1 MRIPPRRQ
9 PSREHIDPDHG
20 GSFRVRA
27 FRPNSWPFAWHD
39 HPEAEFTLIE
49 SGSGLRYVGDSV
61 QAFGPGDVCLLGPLL
76 PHTWTAAP
84 RTGRPCHSIVAQFPA
99 AHAGTANPLAAI
111 PELAVVRAAV
121 QRASRGLRLRGTLA
135 RAAADSLRQLAASRD
150 PFARLV
156 ILWQALARCADAG
169 PRHVELLA
177 SPGTQPTPSTDRR
190 LAAVLALIDAHATV
204 DIPLARAAQ
213 VAGLSDAG
221 FCRWFLRHT
230 GRTFVAYR
238 NAVRIGTT
246 RRLLLETDASIAS
259 IAFTAGFGSLANFNR
274 RFTAAVGCT
283 PRAFRAQRR

>member
-1 MRIPPRRQ
+1 MRIPSHRHPR
-9 PSREHIDPDHG
+9 REHIDPDHG

-27 FRPNSWPFAWHD
+27 FHPTGWPFAWHD

-84 RTGRPCHSIVAQFPA
+84 RAGRPCHSIVAQFPVA
-99 AHAGTANPLAAI
+99 IAGADVPLADI
-111 PELAVVRAAV
+111 PELAAVRAV
-121 QRASRGLRLRGTLA
+121 VMRASRGLRLRGTLA
-135 RAAADSLRQLAASRD
+135 RASADSLRSLVTSRD
-150 PFARLV
+150 PFERLV

-169 PRHVELLA
+169 PRHIELLA
-177 SPGTQPTPSTDRR
+177 SPGTQPTPTTDRR
-190 LAAVLALIDAHATV
+190 LAAVLALIDANVTT

-221 FCRWFLRHT
+221 FCRWFLRRT

-238 NAVRIGTT
+238 NAVRIGLA
-246 RRLLLETDASIAS
+246 RRLLLETDDAIAS

-274 RFTAAVGCT
+274 RFLIEVGST
-283 PRAFRAQRR
+283 PRAFRARRP